1 MRQIDIFFMKAYASY
16 CNDKV
21 KYEELETQLSFED
34 YIAQTKSFLVKQYI
48 DYRRENR
55 RVKL

>member
-1 MRQIDIFFMKAYASY
+1 MRPIDIFFMKAYASY

>member
-1 MRQIDIFFMKAYASY
+1 MRPIDIFFMKAYASY

-48 DYRRENR
+48 EYRRENR

>member
-1 MRQIDIFFMKAYASY
+1 MRPIDIFFMKAYAAY
-16 CNDKV
+16 CNDKI
-21 KYEELETQLSFED
+21 KYDELETQLSFTD

-48 DYRRENR
+48 EYRRENR

>member
-21 KYEELETQLSFED
+21 KYEELETQLSFEN

>member
-1 MRQIDIFFMKAYASY
+1 MRKIDIFFMKAYASY

-48 DYRRENR
+48 EYRRENR